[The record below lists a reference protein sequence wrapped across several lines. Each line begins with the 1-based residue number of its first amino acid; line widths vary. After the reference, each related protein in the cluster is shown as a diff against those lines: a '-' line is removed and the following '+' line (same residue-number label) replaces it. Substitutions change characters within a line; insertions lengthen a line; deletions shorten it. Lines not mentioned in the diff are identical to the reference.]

1 MSADLFFA
9 HGDRVPGRFDKCA
22 RVHIGKGRLAIR
34 RIYYKFRNSVDG
46 SEVGAMDGR
55 RICLGS
61 VALPHQ
67 GPCGRCSVFVCHAQN
82 LPLMPL
88 ELFHERR

>member
-1 MSADLFFA
+1 MSADLFLA
-9 HGDRVPGRFDKCA
+9 HGDFVPGRFDNCA

-82 LPLMPL
+82 LPMMPL